1 MWYNYNIEYC
11 TRQDSRPEGTTM
23 SSISSTEAE
32 PTLSHSHTATIALEV
47 IAWMVAMPVAV
58 VYGYRAINNEGSI
71 TPVVDVAGCLALL
84 YIVVSSA
91 KLGKQV
97 LHRLT

>member
-1 MWYNYNIEYC
+1 
-11 TRQDSRPEGTTM
+11 M
-23 SSISSTEAE
+23 SSISSTETE

-47 IAWMVAMPVAV
+47 IAWMVAMPVAI
-58 VYGYRAINNEGSI
+58 VYERLAIYNE
-71 TPVVDVAGCLALL
+71 TPVMDVAGCLALL
-84 YIVVSSA
+84 YIVFSLA

>member
-1 MWYNYNIEYC
+1 
-11 TRQDSRPEGTTM
+11 M
-23 SSISSTEAE
+23 SSISSTESK
-32 PTLSHSHTATIALEV
+32 PTWGRNHTATIALEV